1 MGAGGNFLKL
11 LLSFDGIP
19 ADVTKAE
26 YKDMVNKYIEN
37 ESYGTKSFDRFCY
50 REILIAYLNP
60 GKSIEELIA
69 LKSQIENL
77 RMANSLIGSEENKRE
92 TKLKINSLI
101 REIDYCIAQL
111 SD

>member
-1 MGAGGNFLKL
+1 MDLQGG
-11 LLSFDGIP
+11 
-19 ADVTKAE
+19 
-26 YKDMVNKYIEN
+26 
-37 ESYGTKSFDRFCY
+37 
-50 REILIAYLNP
+50 
-60 GKSIEELIA
+60 ELIA